1 MIIENKSRKYNIIY
15 DKLYHLWWDIKNRC
29 YNPNHPRYEQYGGNG
44 VHMCDLWLTL
54 DGFLSE
60 IDLVEGFDLEKLI
73 KGEICLDKDSVEFGN
88 KEYCLKKCKFISK
101 KENNKY
107 KPNQQKWVIGISP
120 DGKEFEFF
128 NQSEFARQ
136 HNLRQSSIGD
146 CLSGKCK
153 THKKWKF
160 KYK

>member
-1 MIIENKSRKYNIIY
+1 MV
-15 DKLYHLWWDIKNRC
+15 IKNI
-29 YNPNHPRYEQYGGNG
+29 
-44 VHMCDLWLTL
+44 V
-54 DGFLSE
+54 
-60 IDLVEGFDLEKLI
+60 
-73 KGEICLDKDSVEFGN
+73 
-88 KEYCLKKCKFISK
+88 LKNVSLYQK
-101 KENNKY
+101 KKKY